1 MDLLSVIYLLIGII
15 VCFVYTNKNKEINDK
30 NNESGMVNMYL
41 LILTFVWPLVL
52 IKILYKN
59 ESRSNL

>member
-1 MDLLSVIYLLIGII
+1 MDLLVIYLIIGII
-15 VCFVYTNKNKEINDK
+15 VCYVYTNKNKEINDK
-30 NNESGMVNMYL
+30 NNESGMVSIYL

-59 ESRSNL
+59 ESRNNM

>member
-1 MDLLSVIYLLIGII
+1 MDLLVIYLIIGII
-15 VCFVYTNKNKEINDK
+15 VCYVYTNKNKEINNK
-30 NNESGMVNMYL
+30 NNVSGIVNIYL

-59 ESRSNL
+59 ESRNNM

>member
-1 MDLLSVIYLLIGII
+1 MNLLSVIYLFIGII

-30 NNESGMVNMYL
+30 NNESGMVSIYL

-52 IKILYKN
+52 IKMLYKK
-59 ESRSNL
+59 

>member
-1 MDLLSVIYLLIGII
+1 MVSVIYLFIGII
-15 VCFVYTNKNKEINDK
+15 VCFLYTYKNKEINDK
-30 NNESGMVNMYL
+30 NNESGMVSIYL

-59 ESRSNL
+59 ENRSNM

>member
-1 MDLLSVIYLLIGII
+1 MDLLSVIYLIIGII
-15 VCFVYTNKNKEINDK
+15 VCYVYTNKNKEINDK
-30 NNESGMVNMYL
+30 NNKSGMIDIYL

-59 ESRSNL
+59 ESRSNM

>member
-1 MDLLSVIYLLIGII
+1 MDLLSVIYLFIGII
-15 VCFVYTNKNKEINDK
+15 VCFVYTNKNKKINDK
-30 NNESGMVNMYL
+30 NNESGMVSIYL

-59 ESRSNL
+59 ENRSNM

>member
-15 VCFVYTNKNKEINDK
+15 VCFVYTNKNKDINDK
-30 NNESGMVNMYL
+30 NNESGMVNIYL

-52 IKILYKN
+52 IKILYKK
-59 ESRSNL
+59 